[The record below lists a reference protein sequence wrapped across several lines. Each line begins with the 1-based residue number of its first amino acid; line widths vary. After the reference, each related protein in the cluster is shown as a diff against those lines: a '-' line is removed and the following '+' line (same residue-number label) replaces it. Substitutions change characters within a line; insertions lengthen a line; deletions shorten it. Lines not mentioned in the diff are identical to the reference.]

1 MGADTWWFIGASCGQ
16 LLLALAL
23 LRTRSP
29 QRAELAPQALAL
41 LRGGPQAAVVVALVA
56 LHQRG
61 AVAAGRKGTIRANG
75 GPGRTRD
82 PVQLGVHG
90 SLRRALGLRV
100 LTSQPRARRAV
111 DALRAELGRA
121 GLLRPYGRLRAAR
134 VLLVGAVATVVT
146 GLLITGPS
154 GAGLALALTLGAVP
168 TGAALAL
175 LVQPPTTRAARRL
188 LAGLRERH
196 PLPAHRREVTDGN
209 LVLLYVALYGDPAL
223 ALFLPRFSRDGG
235 LLGRGGRT
243 DGYATGRGWFGGGG
257 IDGTG
262 GSGGGG
268 GDGGGGSG

>member
-16 LLLALAL
+16 LLLALGL

-29 QRAELAPQALAL
+29 QRAELPPQALAL
-41 LRGGPQAAVVVALVA
+41 LRGGPRAVVVVALVA

-82 PVQLGVHG
+82 PVQLGVHS

-100 LTSQPRARRAV
+100 LATQPRARRAV

-121 GLLRPYGRLRAAR
+121 GLLRPHGRLRAAR
-134 VLLVGAVATVVT
+134 VLLVGAVATVLA
-146 GLLITGPS
+146 GLLITRPS
-154 GAGLALALTLGAVP
+154 GTELALALALGAVP
-168 TGAALAL
+168 AGAALAL
-175 LVQPPTTRAARRL
+175 LFLPPTTRAARRL

-196 PLPAHRREVTDGN
+196 PLPAHRREVTDGDR
-209 LVLLYVALYGDPAL
+209 VLLYVALYGDPAL

-235 LLGRGGRT
+235 LLGRGGGA
-243 DGYATGRGWFGGGG
+243 DGYATGRGWFGGQ
-257 IDGTG
+257 DVTG
-262 GSGGGG
+262 GSSGAA
-268 GDGGGGSG
+268 GDGGGGGGSG